1 MNINFYGIFLFLAV
15 IRGRPPWLFHLIKKK
30 KKEEKKNREMF
41 GPFEYLIFWIT
52 TLYVYKYILNFILD
66 SSEKNFKQTKKK
78 ILL

>member
-1 MNINFYGIFLFLAV
+1 
-15 IRGRPPWLFHLIKKK
+15 
-30 KKEEKKNREMF
+30 MF

-78 ILL
+78 RFFFKKNKDPFQN

>member
-1 MNINFYGIFLFLAV
+1 
-15 IRGRPPWLFHLIKKK
+15 
-30 KKEEKKNREMF
+30 MF

-78 ILL
+78 DSSLKKTKILFKTNNL

>member
-1 MNINFYGIFLFLAV
+1 
-15 IRGRPPWLFHLIKKK
+15 
-30 KKEEKKNREMF
+30 MF

-78 ILL
+78 ILLKKKQRSFSKLIIYNLFIYFRL